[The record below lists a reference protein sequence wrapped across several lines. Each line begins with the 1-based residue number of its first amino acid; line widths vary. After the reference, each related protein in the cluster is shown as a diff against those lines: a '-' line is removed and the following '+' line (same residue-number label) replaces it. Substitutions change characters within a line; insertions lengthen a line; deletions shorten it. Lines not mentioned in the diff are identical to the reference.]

1 MEKKSNKLISLIISK
16 TVIFI
21 VVVLAIAAF
30 KSIFK
35 DANSTVAVTTV
46 VLALAFLGMDL
57 TLNPIRNFI
66 YLLGANLILG
76 VGSFIA
82 VQNIFAGIV
91 INLLIMLLI
100 GYFFSFK
107 ISKPLN
113 MLVGLHYI
121 LMLTNAVTI
130 EEMPLRLGALAAG
143 AVIVMVLQLIA
154 NKNKLAKSSKKEIHA
169 LKSLLLNKIE
179 LLTSNGDISEV
190 NEMIITKTNEIE
202 SLVFFSGKRNGA
214 ITEGGKSVLRTVA
227 AYENINITLEN
238 KKINKDI
245 LGKLHNA
252 IKFFDDDLIDIGD
265 FKVPLKILI
274 HEKNVKISNE
284 VLDNT
289 EGIEKPKIE
298 FNSTRFI
305 YGLKLGSL
313 VSLAFFAVKYLNI
326 EFGEWIVYTVF
337 ALTQPHYEY
346 SREKSKK
353 RVWGTLI
360 GAIIIAIVFG
370 IFKEPEIRTLLLILF
385 GYLMSYVSD
394 YRNVVV
400 FVTLSS
406 IASAA
411 ILVTN
416 PGNIIF
422 ARVLLVLIGIVISI
436 IVNRFVL
443 KRSFSHELD
452 GLYTMVDKALEKM
465 KESTIK
471 NESFFGVAYM
481 IPALVEG
488 RIHYLS
494 LNGLKK
500 EDEVFKKEREEIN
513 KIYINYISKII

>member
-1 MEKKSNKLISLIISK
+1 MEKNSNKLISLIISK

-21 VVVLAIAAF
+21 VVVLSVASF
-30 KSIFK
+30 KSVFK
-35 DANSTVAVTTV
+35 EANSTVGVTTI
-46 VLALAFLGMDL
+46 VLALSFLGMDL
-57 TLNPIRNFI
+57 TLNPLMNFT
-66 YLLGANLILG
+66 YLLGANIILG
-76 VGSFIA
+76 IGSFIA
-82 VQNIFAGIV
+82 VQNIFLGIL
-91 INLLIMLLI
+91 INLLIMLFI

-121 LMLTNAVTI
+121 LMLTNSVTI
-130 EEMPLRLGALAAG
+130 EEMPLRLASLVAG
-143 AVIVMVLQLIA
+143 AVIVMLLQFVA
-154 NKNKLAKSSKKEIHA
+154 NRNKLEKSSVKEIQLLKA
-169 LKSLLLNKIE
+169 LVLSKIE
-179 LLTSNGDISEV
+179 FLASNENISEI
-190 NEMIITKTNEIE
+190 NEKIIEKTNEIE
-202 SLVFFSGKRNGA
+202 SLVFYSGKKNGA

-227 AYENINITLEN
+227 AYENINITLESN
-238 KKINKDI
+238 TYSKDI
-245 LGKLHNA
+245 LVKLHKA
-252 IKFFDDDLIDIGD
+252 IELLQGDLISVEG
-265 FKVPLKILI
+265 FEVPLKILV
-274 HEKNVKISNE
+274 HEKGAKISNQ

-289 EGIEKPKIE
+289 DGIEKNKIE

-313 VSLAFFAVKYLNI
+313 VALSFFAVKYFNI

-360 GAIIIAIVFG
+360 GAMIIAIVFS
-370 IFKEPEIRTLLLILF
+370 IFKESEIRTLLLVLF

-411 ILVTN
+411 VLVAD

-422 ARVLLVLIGIVISI
+422 ARVLFVLVGAGISI
-436 IVNRFVL
+436 IVNRFIL
-443 KRSFSHELD
+443 KRSFSHELS
-452 GLYTMVDKALEKM
+452 GLYDMVDKALEKI

-471 NESFFGVAYM
+471 NESFFCIAYM
-481 IPALVEG
+481 VPALVEG

-494 LNGLKK
+494 LNDLKK